1 MDYVVGSIA
10 ALLSGNVTPN
20 RPKHLK
26 KAQTPTKHQP
36 SPNVTPKSEFV
47 EDRSIFL
54 SPTMIKKKDIIKKSP
69 KRIFE
74 NPGLDVT
81 NGEDNDSIVSP
92 KAEKVKKM
100 LKDNLEASSSVV
112 DTILVRQQLIKNSEK
127 SPKKANKKRLS
138 NNVENTDENITPT
151 KKQCLSDIGNDIKK
165 DISTS
170 VSLGNSPKSKVTES
184 KFAAAMNG
192 ENSPENIG
200 TVSKKMNK
208 QPQNDFIVEEIPKAN
223 ASEDLKNKK
232 DNQSPKKKNR
242 KRNKSKQK
250 GQNNLSGQQGQ
261 NNISMVKINPV
272 MVTNEKAVAND
283 VKVVENKEIST
294 NLASVVNQGQKKKK
308 KKRNKAKQ
316 NGQIDK
322 SDSTVNTN
330 PITVTNESAV
340 GNDVNVIENTEI
352 SSNLAS
358 VVSQSPRKKKKRNKS
373 KQNKNKTQIEKT
385 GIQVTNPIANDESG
399 SENLKVPALDEINA
413 NTSTSDSSPK
423 KKNKKNKSKQIQSQK
438 KTESTNLNLDSATN
452 MEVDS
457 DNENEMENDK
467 VTDTNTSK
475 ENQSQEDEIKK
486 MTSKQN
492 KDNEQVESAV
502 SDNDEVNP
510 NAITNEDTDSEHD
523 SDDDEMDS
531 ENEEIN
537 KEALDTGP
545 ADDSSDEETEKQEK
559 KPDKKS
565 KKDSTETS
573 VNPDEE
579 TKRTLFVGNVPFS
592 SKCKK
597 EIKKIFNQYGQIE
610 SVRIRTVPVK
620 DARDTPKLAVIKNEL
635 HPDRTTVN
643 VYVRFADADSVNK

>member
-308 KKRNKAKQ
+308 KK
-316 NGQIDK
+316 
-322 SDSTVNTN
+322 
-330 PITVTNESAV
+330 
-340 GNDVNVIENTEI
+340 
-352 SSNLAS
+352 
-358 VVSQSPRKKKKRNKS
+358 
-373 KQNKNKTQIEKT
+373 
-385 GIQVTNPIANDESG
+385 
-399 SENLKVPALDEINA
+399 
-413 NTSTSDSSPK
+413 
-423 KKNKKNKSKQIQSQK
+423 
-438 KTESTNLNLDSATN
+438 
-452 MEVDS
+452 
-457 DNENEMENDK
+457 
-467 VTDTNTSK
+467 
-475 ENQSQEDEIKK
+475 
-486 MTSKQN
+486 
-492 KDNEQVESAV
+492 
-502 SDNDEVNP
+502 
-510 NAITNEDTDSEHD
+510 
-523 SDDDEMDS
+523 
-531 ENEEIN
+531 
-537 KEALDTGP
+537 
-545 ADDSSDEETEKQEK
+545 
-559 KPDKKS
+559 
-565 KKDSTETS
+565 
-573 VNPDEE
+573 
-579 TKRTLFVGNVPFS
+579 
-592 SKCKK
+592 
-597 EIKKIFNQYGQIE
+597 
-610 SVRIRTVPVK
+610 
-620 DARDTPKLAVIKNEL
+620 
-635 HPDRTTVN
+635 
-643 VYVRFADADSVNK
+643 